1 MSDQVFRSI
10 SNKLSSCA
18 CCTPPSMSP
27 SAGMGRR
34 QFLNWGAA
42 GAVAGGL
49 ALAAPSASWAGGG
62 NYESMLV
69 NCIDPRFTTLSWQYM
84 GLLQGVSRDKL
95 EDNYSHFVMAGGP
108 IGAVH
113 PKFEAWHKTY
123 WDNLDITVSL
133 HHIKRVVGLTHRD
146 CGAAK
151 LAFGEAAVS
160 KRESETE
167 AHAEALATFREAVKK
182 RHPKL
187 SVITGVMDVSG
198 KVDLIG

>member
-1 MSDQVFRSI
+1 MSEKIFQNI
-10 SNKLSSCA
+10 PTQLTPCA
-18 CCTPPSMSP
+18 CCTPPELK
-27 SAGMGRR
+27 SAAGLDRR
-34 QFLNWGAA
+34 SFLGWGAA
-42 GAVAGGL
+42 GALAGGL
-49 ALAAPSASWAGGG
+49 SLAAPQASWAAGGH
-62 NYESMLV
+62 YESMLI

-123 WDNLDITVSL
+123 WENLDITVSL

-151 LAFGEAAVS
+151 LAFGDAAVS
-160 KRESETE
+160 KKEAESES
-167 AHAEALATFREAVKK
+167 HGEALAMFREAVKK

-187 SVITGVMDVSG
+187 SVITGVMDTNG
-198 KVDLIG
+198 KVDLMG

>member
-1 MSDQVFRSI
+1 MSETVFKSI
-10 SNKLSSCA
+10 ANRLAPCT
-18 CCTPPSMSP
+18 CCTPPEKLRGQ
-27 SAGMGRR
+27 AMGRR
-34 QFLNWGAA
+34 DFLNWGAA
-42 GAVAGGL
+42 SAMATGL
-49 ALAAPSASWAGGG
+49 ALASPGMSWAGGG
-62 NYESMLV
+62 NYESTLI

-123 WDNLDITVSL
+123 WDNLDVTVSL
-133 HHIKRVVGLTHRD
+133 HHIKRVVGITHRD

-151 LAFGEAAVS
+151 LAFGDAKVATREA
-160 KRESETE
+160 ETE
-167 AHAEALATFREAVKK
+167 AHAEALAEFRKQVNK

-187 SVITGVMDVSG
+187 GVITGIMGLDG
-198 KVDLIG
+198 RVDLVG